1 MLSHCSKSVVMSRWS
16 SSAEAPSA
24 AVRTIRPC
32 PAGFTSSMM
41 RRRRRRSL
49 SPRRLEMPKA
59 ELLGTSTAKRPGRD
73 TSWVNRAPL
82 APMGFLVT
90 WHKMVWPALSTSSI
104 RGWAPLGLP
113 PSMSSR
119 S

>member
-1 MLSHCSKSVVMSRWS
+1 MTFHWSSSEVTSRWS
-16 SSAEAPSA
+16 SSAETPSA
-24 AVRTIRPC
+24 AVRTIIPC

-49 SPRRLEMPKA
+49 SPRRLEIPNA
-59 ELLGTSTAKRPGRD
+59 LELGTSTAKRPGSD
-73 TSWVNRAPL
+73 TSWVSRAPL

-90 WHKMVWPALSTSSI
+90 WHRIVWPALSTSSM
-104 RGWAPLGLP
+104 RGCDEVP
-113 PSMSSR
+113 PSMSSL